1 MRDKIKHYENLS
13 DKQASTIRLDKK
25 MVWLEDMQNEELT
38 TQRVSKYKKDSSFQN
53 LFKNRSDNMPGKREK
68 VQITIQA
75 EIEHTLGNWT
85 EFINK
90 SYGPFKME
98 VPKLSKTDMY
108 KFMMYT
114 LLKNNFTV
122 FIRAGSNVFDL

>member
-38 TQRVSKYKKDSSFQN
+38 TQRVSKYNKDSSFQN

-122 FIRAGSNVFDL
+122 FIRADSNVFDL